1 MTEPA
6 VVVQKAYDW
15 ALWIIPKVEKFPK
28 SYRFSIGQS
37 LVAASIEL
45 LMNLV
50 DATYQ
55 ARNAGSLGAAV
66 REVNRIRY
74 LVRLAKDLRVINL
87 AGHEFAAQAMDEVG
101 RMAGGW
107 LKSTRQ
113 RHEADRYAERGL
125 GVFEAVGESR
135 FFYGDSGS
143 ANSASGP

>member
-1 MTEPA
+1 MSNHDRA
-6 VVVQKAYDW
+6 GGVVEKAYDW
-15 ALWIIPKVEKFPK
+15 ALWIIPKGGSSRGPTG
-28 SYRFSIGQS
+28 SRSDRAR
-37 LVAASIEL
+37 LAASIEL

-55 ARNAGSLGAAV
+55 ARNAGSLAAAV

-74 LVRLAKDLRVINL
+74 LVRLAEALRVINL

-113 RHEADRYAERGL
+113 RHEADR
-125 GVFEAVGESR
+125 
-135 FFYGDSGS
+135 
-143 ANSASGP
+143 

>member
-1 MTEPA
+1 LSQSTEPA
-6 VVVQKAYDW
+6 VIVQKAYDW

-28 SYRFSIGQS
+28 SYRVSIGQS

-45 LMNLV
+45 LMDLV

-55 ARNAGSLGAAV
+55 TRNAGSLGAAV

-74 LVRLAKDLRVINL
+74 LMRLAKDLRVVNL
-87 AGHEFAAQAMDEVG
+87 AAHEFASKAMDEVG

-113 RHEADRYAERGL
+113 KHEADW
-125 GVFEAVGESR
+125 
-135 FFYGDSGS
+135 
-143 ANSASGP
+143 

>member
-1 MTEPA
+1 MSTLNEPA

-37 LVAASIEL
+37 LVTSSLEL

-55 ARNAGSLGAAV
+55 SRNAGSLGAAV

-74 LVRLAKDLRVINL
+74 LARLAKDLRVLNID
-87 AGHEFAAQAMDEVG
+87 GHEFAAKSMDEVG

-107 LKSTRQ
+107 LKSARNMRET
-113 RHEADRYAERGL
+113 
-125 GVFEAVGESR
+125 SR
-135 FFYGDSGS
+135 
-143 ANSASGP
+143 

>member
-1 MTEPA
+1 M
-6 VVVQKAYDW
+6 
-15 ALWIIPKVEKFPK
+15 
-28 SYRFSIGQS
+28 
-37 LVAASIEL
+37 AASIEL

-55 ARNAGSLGAAV
+55 ARNAGSLAAAV

-74 LVRLAKDLRVINL
+74 LVRLAEALRVINL

-113 RHEADRYAERGL
+113 RQLKGWEKPHRDCPRGGAGK
-125 GVFEAVGESR
+125 GVKR
-135 FFYGDSGS
+135 
-143 ANSASGP
+143 

>member
-1 MTEPA
+1 MSNLPEPA

-15 ALWIIPKVEKFPK
+15 TLWIIPKVEKFPK
-28 SYRFSIGQS
+28 SFRFSIGQN
-37 LVAASIEL
+37 LVAASLEL

-55 ARNAGSLGAAV
+55 ARNAGSLAAAV

-74 LVRLAKDLRVINL
+74 LMRLAKDLRVINL
-87 AGHEFAAQAMDEVG
+87 DGHEFAAKKMDEVG

-113 RHEADRYAERGL
+113 KHEADR
-125 GVFEAVGESR
+125 
-135 FFYGDSGS
+135 
-143 ANSASGP
+143 

>member
-55 ARNAGSLGAAV
+55 VCNAGSLGAAV

-87 AGHEFAAQAMDEVG
+87 KSHEYAAKAMDEVG

-113 RHEADRYAERGL
+113 RHAAGR
-125 GVFEAVGESR
+125 
-135 FFYGDSGS
+135 
-143 ANSASGP
+143 

>member
-15 ALWIIPKVEKFPK
+15 ALWIVPKVEKFPK

-37 LVAASIEL
+37 LVTASIEL

-55 ARNAGSLGAAV
+55 VRNAGSLGAAV

-74 LVRLAKDLRVINL
+74 LMRLAKDLRLINL
-87 AGHEFAAQAMDEVG
+87 DSHEFAAKAMDEVG
-101 RMAGGW
+101 RMSGGW
-107 LKSTRQ
+107 LKSARQ
-113 RHEADRYAERGL
+113 RHETDR
-125 GVFEAVGESR
+125 
-135 FFYGDSGS
+135 
-143 ANSASGP
+143 